1 MKDFNNQ
8 QKIVQRNNEEELII
22 LSCFFEVEPTFLLLK
37 LPYCEKNEAKSKDFI
52 RKFHK
57 FTNNQFRLVISWST
71 RKLSY
76 LFRLKDKNLYPACKI
91 YYVKCQCGEDYIGE
105 TIRNTATRWSEHNNP
120 THKSEPAQHIKNHI
134 GHLFD
139 WSILCNA
146 PSNSQIRKNLEALF
160 IGIMKPSLNEQTN
173 FDRLTLSVT
182 V

>member
-1 MKDFNNQ
+1 MVNVSVARIMQEKPLE
-8 QKIVQRNNEEELII
+8 IWQR
-22 LSCFFEVEPTFLLLK
+22 
-37 LPYCEKNEAKSKDFI
+37 
-52 RKFHK
+52 
-57 FTNNQFRLVISWST
+57 
-71 RKLSY
+71 
-76 LFRLKDKNLYPACKI
+76 
-91 YYVKCQCGEDYIGE
+91 
-105 TIRNTATRWSEHNNP
+105 SEHKNP

-134 GHLFD
+134 GHLLD